1 MSFNST
7 DGRYIAICDQNFCTE
22 IYMSIH
28 IHTPRESTGRDDRK
42 MLRLNNTREERRID
56 KES

>member
-1 MSFNST
+1 
-7 DGRYIAICDQNFCTE
+7 
-22 IYMSIH
+22 MSIH

-56 KES
+56 KESYTKLVIKQQK